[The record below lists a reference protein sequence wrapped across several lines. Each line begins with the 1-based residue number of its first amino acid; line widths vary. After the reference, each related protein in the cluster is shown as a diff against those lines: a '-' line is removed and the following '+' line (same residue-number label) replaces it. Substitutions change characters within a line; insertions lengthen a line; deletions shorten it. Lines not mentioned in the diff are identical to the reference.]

1 MAWYGERREKIK
13 VVKKIKWTKGS
24 CERHLSLVVQ
34 GRSKYPWLVPATL
47 LLESLTKLGKNKYFL
62 FTCKYKVLLYVAW
75 LLMKS
80 FSHVSYTC
88 LCFLE
93 LDLCCSDG
101 MLRGRQCSQPGA
113 LSQALS
119 GRRVLREPH
128 VPPGPCLTPC
138 LLWHFCCCCCCL
150 KVTIIFSYNQ
160 FALPHLQHFNSS
172 LVLRSS
178 WFLGA

>member
-1 MAWYGERREKIK
+1 MAWYRERREKIK
-13 VVKKIKWTKGS
+13 VVKKKIKWKKGS
-24 CERHLSLVVQ
+24 CERHLYLVVQ
-34 GRSKYPWLVPATL
+34 GRSNYPWLVVPATL

-62 FTCKYKVLLYVAW
+62 FTCKYKVMLYVAW
-75 LLMKS
+75 LLMRS

-88 LCFLE
+88 LDLSAAQMGCSEGGSAPKLGLSPRPCQEGELWGSCMFL
-93 LDLCCSDG
+93 L
-101 MLRGRQCSQPGA
+101 
-113 LSQALS
+113 
-119 GRRVLREPH
+119 VH
-128 VPPGPCLTPC
+128 VC

-178 WFLGA
+178 WFLSA